1 MELSFEERRV
11 VGTLIEKGYTA
22 DQYPLTLNGLVVG
35 SNQKSCRHPMTN
47 LDEEKV
53 LRALDGLR
61 QKGLAT
67 LIQLANSRT
76 ERWKHRFGETL
87 GLDDKET
94 AVIGE
99 LLLRGPQTDGELRAR
114 ASRMVKIENVE
125 DLEAILAKLSSR
137 EPPFVV
143 RLTPEGRKR
152 GARWTHN
159 LYPAGEVEE
168 LRRQEAEAPE
178 PAEPGERPRETPGPP
193 GEGSAPGGGGMT
205 LRQEIDALK
214 LEMAILSERV
224 KSLEESLGGPA

>member
-22 DQYPLTLNGLVVG
+22 DQYPLTMNGLVLG

-47 LDEEKV
+47 FDEEKV

-61 QKGLAT
+61 MKGLVT
-67 LIQLANSRT
+67 LIQLANSRV
-76 ERWKHRFGETL
+76 ERWKHRFGEAL
-87 GLDDKET
+87 SIEDKET

-114 ASRMVKIENVE
+114 ASRMARIENVQE
-125 DLEAILAKLSSR
+125 LEAILAKLSSR
-137 EPPFVV
+137 DPPLVV
-143 RLTPEGRKR
+143 RLSPEGRKR
-152 GARWTHN
+152 GVRWTHN
-159 LYPAGEVEE
+159 LYPAGEIEE

-178 PAEPGERPRETPGPP
+178 PAGPGEAQRETQ
-193 GEGSAPGGGGMT
+193 GEGAASGGGGMT
-205 LRQEIDALK
+205 LRQEIDALQ

-224 KSLEESLGGPA
+224 KKIEESLGGPA